1 MMPSQKLGIEMPKKP
16 NTEPRLSAQEFGFAP
31 AQTPSG
37 MPTMSAISID
47 AIASSMVAGS
57 RSPIRLITGSAY
69 RKDMPRS
76 PEAMLARKR
85 PYWM

>member
-1 MMPSQKLGIEMPKKP
+1 MMPSQKLGIEIPKKP
-16 NTEPRLSAQEFGFAP
+16 NTEPRLSAQEFGLAP

-37 MPTMSAISID
+37 MPIRIAIRRE

-57 RSPIRLITGSAY
+57 RSPIRPITGSEY
-69 RKDMPRS
+69 LKDVPRS

-85 PYWM
+85 RY

>member
-1 MMPSQKLGIEMPKKP
+1 MMPSQKLGIEIPKKP
-16 NTEPRLSAQEFGFAP
+16 NTEPRLSAQEFGLAP

-37 MPTMSAISID
+37 MPIRIAISIE

-57 RSPIRLITGSAY
+57 RSPIRPITGSEY
-69 RKDMPRS
+69 LKDMPRS

-85 PYWM
+85 RY